1 MLSRS
6 SSSAPL
12 LATALLLMGLLWG
25 LNGPVASAQP
35 SHTLHIRDGT
45 VYVDGRPLADDQLP
59 DSLDL
64 RGVHARYRFLGIQ
77 RPVLELNGRL
87 FAVEADGLT
96 PTTEQEVREER
107 RSVVLGGWAPGASRR
122 SASDTPASGAEQG
135 RYLNEIQ
142 RSSRT
147 LYKRLLRE
155 RRMERTARDLAHEI
169 RLMPEG
175 PERTTRID
183 TLRAMLA
190 DIFALKQANRRRE
203 IQRLQRQ
210 IRTLQRNLQRRAQMR
225 DRMIARHLRRL
236 IDSTRTR

>member
-1 MLSRS
+1 
-6 SSSAPL
+6 
-12 LATALLLMGLLWG
+12 
-25 LNGPVASAQP
+25 
-35 SHTLHIRDGT
+35 
-45 VYVDGRPLADDQLP
+45 
-59 DSLDL
+59 
-64 RGVHARYRFLGIQ
+64 
-77 RPVLELNGRL
+77 
-87 FAVEADGLT
+87 
-96 PTTEQEVREER
+96 
-107 RSVVLGGWAPGASRR
+107 
-122 SASDTPASGAEQG
+122 
-135 RYLNEIQ
+135 
-142 RSSRT
+142 
-147 LYKRLLRE
+147 
-155 RRMERTARDLAHEI
+155 MERTARDLAHEI

>member
-107 RSVVLGGWAPGASRR
+107 RSVVLGGWGPRARPGARR
-122 SASDTPASGAEQG
+122 PT
-135 RYLNEIQ
+135 
-142 RSSRT
+142 
-147 LYKRLLRE
+147 RLLR
-155 RRMERTARDLAHEI
+155 
-169 RLMPEG
+169 
-175 PERTTRID
+175 
-183 TLRAMLA
+183 
-190 DIFALKQANRRRE
+190 ALSRGA
-203 IQRLQRQ
+203 
-210 IRTLQRNLQRRAQMR
+210 T
-225 DRMIARHLRRL
+225 
-236 IDSTRTR
+236 

>member
-6 SSSAPL
+6 PSSTAPV
-12 LATALLLMGLLWG
+12 ATALLLVGLLWG

-59 DSLDL
+59 DDLDL
-64 RGVHARYRFLGIQ
+64 RGVQARYRFLGIQ
-77 RPVLELNGRL
+77 RPVLELDGRL
-87 FAVEADGLT
+87 FAVKADGLT
-96 PTTEQEVREER
+96 PTTEEEVREKR
-107 RSVVLGGWAPGASRR
+107 RSVVLGGWSRAPSRR
-122 SASDTPASGAEQG
+122 SAPSMPAADAGQG

-147 LYKRLLRE
+147 LYNRLLRE

-183 TLRAMLA
+183 TLRSMLA
-190 DIFALKQANRRRE
+190 DIFALKQTNRRRE

-210 IRTLQRNLQRRAQMR
+210 IRTLQHNLQRRAQMR